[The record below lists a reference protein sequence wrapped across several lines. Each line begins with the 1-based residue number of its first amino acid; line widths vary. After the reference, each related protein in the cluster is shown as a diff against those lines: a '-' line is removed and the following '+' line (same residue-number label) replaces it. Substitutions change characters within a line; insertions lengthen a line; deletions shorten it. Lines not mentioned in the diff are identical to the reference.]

1 LEVDVL
7 PADGVAQDKPFGEA
21 ETLPPAVITDL
32 LAVTLRV
39 CVGTPKL
46 AVTDF
51 AALMATVQVVAV
63 PVHAPLQPVKAEP
76 AAGVAVSTT
85 EVPCA

>member
-1 LEVDVL
+1 MVEPTAAGAAQLIPAGEEVTE
-7 PADGVAQDKPFGEA
+7 PAAA
-21 ETLPPAVITDL
+21 ATDL

-39 CVGTPKL
+39 CIGAPKL

-63 PVHAPLQPVKAEP
+63 PVHAPLQPAKTVP
-76 AAGVAVSTT
+76 AGATAVSETD
-85 EVPCA
+85 VPLA